1 MSDTSIPAPK
11 DPLSVGDQVLD
22 RYRVTERLAIGG
34 HSIVYR
40 GDDKRLSRPVCIKV
54 FHNIAESDGVW
65 RASYEHFVQEAFAL
79 SKLTHPNTLR
89 IYDFGHLD
97 PDPDTGSDEGA
108 PFQVSEFMNGGTL
121 SRLVRREG
129 PLSTEES
136 ATIINALSG
145 ALSEAHDAGIVHR
158 DIKPQNILF
167 ARSPRARTVKL
178 ADFGIAKSRPLEDDE
193 RGYWAGDTA
202 VVAGEPLLLLS
213 PTWAAPEQMRG
224 DPVGPATDIYSLA
237 LITIFMLTGRAAF
250 AAPDRDD
257 AFRRRIDSHAEI
269 EAVLADTDLP
279 GALVPL
285 LQRATNYDI
294 GERPLDVDQFG
305 RDLVD
310 ALSGRREP
318 VRHLSPVPDPPV
330 RFDSPPAAPL
340 QRRPPPQPLRLADGT
355 EQPLGSRRGRFVAA
369 PAGTADATSGQT
381 QVRFTLLPTG
391 DRFCLHVKGLNCFV
405 SLRGGRASRAVQLYG
420 AGDIVFMLPNQQP
433 IGHARVSFGT
443 PAAGHTVFEI
453 AGRAV
458 ALSLEEC
465 PLVIAVD
472 FGEQA
477 DCLFVY
483 QPPRVAT
490 PSKRSRRR
498 H

>member
-1 MSDTSIPAPK
+1 MSDASIPAPK

-22 RYRVTERLAIGG
+22 RYRVAERLAIGG

-89 IYDFGHLD
+89 IYDFGHLAPN
-97 PDPDTGSDEGA
+97 PDAGSDEGA

-129 PLSTEES
+129 PLSLEES
-136 ATIINALSG
+136 ATVVTALCG
-145 ALSEAHDAGIVHR
+145 ALGEAHDAGIVHR

-167 ARSPRARTVKL
+167 ARSSRARTVKL

-257 AFRRRIDSHAEI
+257 AFRRRIDSDAEI
-269 EAVLADTDLP
+269 EAVMADTELP
-279 GALVPL
+279 EALVPL
-285 LQRATNYDI
+285 LQRATNYDM
-294 GERPLDVDQFG
+294 GERPRDVEQFG
-305 RDLVD
+305 RDLVRV
-310 ALSGRREP
+310 LSGRDKP
-318 VRHLSPVPDPPV
+318 MRHLTPVPDPPV
-330 RFDSPPAAPL
+330 AGAPPEAPP
-340 QRRPPPQPLRLADGT
+340 QRRRPPQPMRLADGA
-355 EQPLGSRRGRFVAA
+355 EQAIGSRHGRFIAA
-369 PAGTADATSGQT
+369 PAGIADATIGQT

-391 DRFCLHVKGLNCFV
+391 DRFCVHVKGLNCFV
-405 SLRGGRASRAVQLYG
+405 SLRDGRASRAVQLYG
-420 AGDIVFMLPNQQP
+420 AGDIEFMLPNQEP
-433 IGHARVSFGT
+433 IGRARVSFGT

-453 AGRAV
+453 AGRSV

-465 PLVIAVD
+465 PLVVAVD
-472 FGEQA
+472 FGDQA
-477 DCLFVY
+477 DCLFIY
-483 QPPRVAT
+483 QPPRIAT

-498 H
+498 Q